1 MFQPLNDLVLIQV
14 LDVQASKTII
24 KPDNAAEV
32 SSKGIVRAI
41 PAFTENS
48 VLVSYIG
55 APPEREKENPSSY
68 KGVSIGDTV
77 MYSPHG
83 ATDVPEMKGFV
94 LVSYPELMGVWKEEK
109 KAKALSAH

>member
-41 PAFTENS
+41 PDPSLIS
-48 VLVSYIG
+48 VVVSQPG
-55 APPEREKENPSSY
+55 LHLEQPRGPKY
-68 KGVSIGDTV
+68 KGLSAGDTV
-77 MYSPHG
+77 MFSPHG
-83 ATDVPEMKGFV
+83 ATDVPDMKGFV
-94 LVSYPELMGVWKEEK
+94 LVTYAEIMGVWREEP
-109 KAKALSAH
+109 KALSAR

>member
-41 PAFTENS
+41 PLGFTT
-48 VLVSYIG
+48 I
-55 APPEREKENPSSY
+55 AP
-68 KGVSIGDTV
+68 GDTV
-77 MYSPHG
+77 MFSPHG

-94 LVSYPELMGVWKEEK
+94 LVTYAEIMGVWREEQ
-109 KAKALSAH
+109 KALSAR